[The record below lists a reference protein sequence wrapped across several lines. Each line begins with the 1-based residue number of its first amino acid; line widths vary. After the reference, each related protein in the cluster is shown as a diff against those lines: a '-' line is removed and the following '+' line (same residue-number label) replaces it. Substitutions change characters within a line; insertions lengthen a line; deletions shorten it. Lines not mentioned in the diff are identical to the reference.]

1 MLHRLPNIKPSIPL
15 HVSVLFILIAV
26 RLIWKVSFPLLLIF
40 AGLYLL
46 CYIVYIVSC
55 RLLNKSP
62 WVQGYHVPLA
72 WIFITM
78 LFLGGLYHFDRAGW
92 LWFKVT
98 GYNATLPEMISD
110 PVDLSPADFAKT
122 HSIFSL
128 DPEDS
133 TKLVLK
139 EGEYTIEKTILIP
152 RGATVVIEPGTI
164 LKFAVG
170 RSLISRSPIIACG
183 TEQQPIV
190 LTAKN
195 KWRKWGVVGII
206 RTGKSVFEQVKFEH
220 GRQARVNNI
229 DFFAT
234 LSVIASEVEINNCL
248 FQNLYGK
255 DALNI
260 RYGKVLIQ
268 NSTFRNTYKDG
279 IDLDGGEGIISQ
291 NRFYNC
297 ADEGIDLS
305 ENKRIEVFKNE
316 IYDRKGGKIAAD
328 YNLDNIIS
336 LNTLGYSEESES
348 MTQNPK

>member
-1 MLHRLPNIKPSIPL
+1 
-15 HVSVLFILIAV
+15 
-26 RLIWKVSFPLLLIF
+26 
-40 AGLYLL
+40 
-46 CYIVYIVSC
+46 
-55 RLLNKSP
+55 
-62 WVQGYHVPLA
+62 
-72 WIFITM
+72 
-78 LFLGGLYHFDRAGW
+78 
-92 LWFKVT
+92 
-98 GYNATLPEMISD
+98 
-110 PVDLSPADFAKT
+110 
-122 HSIFSL
+122 
-128 DPEDS
+128 
-133 TKLVLK
+133 
-139 EGEYTIEKTILIP
+139 
-152 RGATVVIEPGTI
+152 
-164 LKFAVG
+164 
-170 RSLISRSPIIACG
+170 
-183 TEQQPIV
+183 
-190 LTAKN
+190 
-195 KWRKWGVVGII
+195 VGII